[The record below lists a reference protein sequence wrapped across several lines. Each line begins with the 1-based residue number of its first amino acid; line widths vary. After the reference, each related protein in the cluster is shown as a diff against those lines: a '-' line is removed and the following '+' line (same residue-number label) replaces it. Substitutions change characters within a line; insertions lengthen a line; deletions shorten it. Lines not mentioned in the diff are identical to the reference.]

1 MGTFVPHLR
10 KLLLAFVSCLFY
22 PQIFVFDMGWEW
34 RSGLICP
41 KLASKP
47 RHDPPASASLVLLKV
62 RTARA
67 QLGFFF
73 FSDTGAWTHGLHLDL
88 LHQAYFCEGFFE
100 IGSPELFAQAGLELW
115 SSWSLPEF
123 RVLTACKAGFPLF
136 EPLRQPYCV
145 RYFWNRVSKPICWAW
160 HWTLILLI
168 SAFWVTRIVL

>member
-73 FSDTGAWTHGLHLDL
+73 FFPIL
-88 LHQAYFCEGFFE
+88 
-100 IGSPELFAQAGLELW
+100 GLELMA
-115 SSWSLPEF
+115 F
-123 RVLTACKAGFPLF
+123 TLTYSTRPIFVKGF
-136 EPLRQPYCV
+136 LR
-145 RYFWNRVSKPICWAW
+145 
-160 HWTLILLI
+160 
-168 SAFWVTRIVL
+168 